1 MGYWEPLS
9 GIWQPS
15 ILGMSCICFSRVL
28 GARKYIMTP
37 LLPCHQRM
45 AELRSVGSF
54 LCWPGHTDTR
64 RQEVGIS
71 PILDVCPNQLGPAG
85 QSSGWYWQLSP
96 SEGFGSSV
104 HCGSPTCP
112 TQPECQW
119 MRGLSLQLW
128 CSCVPPAFHP
138 IGPVAL
144 SSWLGTARAGSLLL
158 AWELS
163 LTAWKLCRIKAFHC
177 CQCLPTPIA
186 IKG

>member
-1 MGYWEPLS
+1 
-9 GIWQPS
+9 
-15 ILGMSCICFSRVL
+15 
-28 GARKYIMTP
+28 MTS

-45 AELRSVGSF
+45 TELRSVGSF
-54 LCWPGHTDTR
+54 ICWPGQTDTR

-71 PILDVCPNQLGPAG
+71 PLLDLCPDQLGPIG

-96 SEGFGSSV
+96 SEGFASSV
-104 HCGSPTCP
+104 HCW
-112 TQPECQW
+112 QPHMPYPVWKCQW

-138 IGPVAL
+138 ISLLAL
-144 SSWLGTARAGSLLL
+144 SCWLGTAWAASLLL

-163 LTAWKLCRIKAFHC
+163 LTTWKLCRIKAFHC